1 MFFTARFLSKMSLY
15 ILWLVIFLL
24 KYYCLWN
31 CDILLLDQQKTWLI
45 SFWLYRIVWY
55 LSFTDVAHSLCLS
68 TTSLNL
74 RVCSFALPYFL
85 YIFLIYFDDY
95 WMCLFFSQL
104 IMVDKWFPDVLH
116 AVLFSLRCLLST
128 VSRKLSGFFQY
139 KSLIYSFAGT
149 AAVYSKTFM
158 PK

>member
-15 ILWLVIFLL
+15 ILWLVVFLL
-24 KYYCLWN
+24 KYCCLWN
-31 CDILLLDQQKTWLI
+31 WDILILDQQKTWLI
-45 SFWLYRIVWY
+45 SFWLYPIVWY
-55 LSFTDVAHSLCLS
+55 LSFTDVEHSLCLS

-85 YIFLIYFDDY
+85 YFFKIYFDDY

-104 IMVDKWFPDVLH
+104 IMVGKWSPDP
-116 AVLFSLRCLLST
+116 FSLRCLLST
-128 VSRKLSGFFQY
+128 VSLKLSGFFQY
-139 KSLIYSFAGT
+139 KSLIYSFAG
-149 AAVYSKTFM
+149 AATVYNKTFM